1 MGMGNQASSGARTA
15 HFIHAKESCK
25 LQFEFL
31 FNSTLWT
38 FMIIVLAFFVLMFVA
53 SGIRILKE
61 WERVAVLRLGKFKH
75 IKGPGVIWI
84 MPILDKVAM
93 KVSLR
98 LQTYAFKTERSLTRD
113 NVPVVVDAVM
123 YFRVIEVE
131 KAILSVER
139 YAVAVEL
146 AAQTTLR
153 EVIGKAPLDDLLAER
168 DKIAAHLQEVI
179 DLKTEQWGIKVTAVE
194 IRDVVIPTQLQ
205 DAMSREAQA
214 ERERRARV
222 TLAQAELEAS
232 TAMLQAARIYEESS
246 VGFALRIWNVIQ
258 QISTN
263 ASLIMLVP
271 TNIPEVGLSAGT
283 AAAIAAGAGGLK
295 LQRKKAAETES

>member
-1 MGMGNQASSGARTA
+1 MGNQAGSGAHTA
-15 HFIHAKESCK
+15 HIVYAKEPWK

-31 FNSTLWT
+31 FNSSLWT

-53 SGIRILKE
+53 SGIRVLKE

-232 TAMLQAARIYEESS
+232 AAMLQAARIYEDSS
-246 VGFALRIWNVIQ
+246 VAFALRIWNVIQ

-271 TNIPEVGLSAGT
+271 TNVPEISLSAGT
-283 AAAIAAGAGGLK
+283 AAAIASGTGGVK
-295 LQRKKAAETES
+295 LQKKKATETES